1 VLAPATAAAH
11 WEPASV
17 LPKRERSAPF
27 VRVSPYV
34 LQSGDTVS
42 SVARDHGLAVE
53 TVLSYNKI
61 PSPRL
66 IRAGQQLRLPDRD
79 GILVTLDKPT
89 SVRDVSATYK
99 VFPTLILLANS
110 KPENALVLE
119 GDVFLP
125 GVRMNP
131 TDVRRMLGVYFGW
144 PTKGGRISSYF
155 GKRNDPFTGI
165 QSSHSGVDIA
175 NYHGAPVYAAAPGV
189 VTSTGYSSVL
199 GNYVSINMG
208 EGYTTV
214 YGHLSVIQT
223 KAGRRV
229 FAGQQIGKVGS
240 TGYSTGPHLHFSA
253 YKNNRLLDPMRLF
266 E

>member
-1 VLAPATAAAH
+1 MAAH
-11 WEPASV
+11 GDPPSILPRLVGTASFLKV
-17 LPKRERSAPF
+17 T
-27 VRVSPYV
+27 PYV

-66 IRAGQQLRLPDRD
+66 LRAGQTLRLPDRD

-89 SVRDVSATYK
+89 AVREVAQTYK
-99 VFPTLILLANS
+99 VFPTLILLANQQ
-110 KPENALVLE
+110 PENARILV

-175 NYHGAPVYAAAPGV
+175 NYKGAPVYAAAPGV

-199 GNYVSINMG
+199 GNYISISMG
-208 EGYTTV
+208 QGYTTV

-229 FAGQQIGKVGS
+229 FAGQQIGQVGS

-253 YKNNRLLDPMRLF
+253 YRNNRLLDPMRLF